1 MGYAQSCISLARSQG
16 TASCALLT
24 RLGEP
29 GVTKYIESD
38 LVLLVPNLVQLAS
51 LVWFGWS
58 SMGAPCNNVRVG
70 HRERIV
76 MMMPNEQFAS
86 AVLEA
91 ARIAIRTNRR
101 DDAEKLLSVIDP
113 DNELV
118 SRNLRRWYESIR
130 AKLL

>member
-1 MGYAQSCISLARSQG
+1 
-16 TASCALLT
+16 
-24 RLGEP
+24 
-29 GVTKYIESD
+29 
-38 LVLLVPNLVQLAS
+38 
-51 LVWFGWS
+51 
-58 SMGAPCNNVRVG
+58 
-70 HRERIV
+70 

-91 ARIAIRTNRR
+91 AQIAIRTNRR
-101 DDAEKLLSVIDP
+101 DDAEKLLSVIDQ